1 MQDRLLIRELI
12 ENWAVWRDAGD
23 WDRFAT
29 VWHDDGWM
37 MTTWFKAPARD
48 FIARSRKAF
57 EAGLKVLHVLGGSS
71 VEVVGDR
78 AVAHTKM
85 EIIQRAEV
93 HGVEVDVRCQGR
105 FVDALEKRDGRWG
118 IVLRQ
123 PVYEL
128 DAMRPVHPAKSVEL
142 DQDLLAQFPEG
153 YRHLA
158 YLQVEQ
164 GMDVYRDMPGTR
176 GQEIA
181 DLNDRMRVWL
191 AGEPA
196 AGLRV
201 APAASLPTPF
211 TAA

>member
-1 MQDRLLIRELI
+1 MQDRFLIRELI
-12 ENWAVWRDAGD
+12 ENWAVWRDAGE

-37 MTTWFKAPARD
+37 MTTWFKAPAKD
-48 FIARSRKAF
+48 FIARSRTAF
-57 EAGLKVLHVLGGSS
+57 EKGLKVLHKLGGSS
-71 VEVVGDR
+71 IDVVENR

-105 FVDALEKRDGRWG
+105 FVDALERRDGRWG

-128 DAMRPVHPAKSVEL
+128 DAMRPVNPAQTVAL
-142 DQDLLAQFPEG
+142 DENLLNQFPEG

-176 GQEIA
+176 GREITE
-181 DLNDRMRVWL
+181 LNARMHKWL
-191 AGEPA
+191 AGEPVA
-196 AGLRV
+196 CLRA
-201 APAASLPTPF
+201 APAQA
-211 TAA
+211 

>member
-1 MQDRLLIRELI
+1 MQDRFEIRELI

-23 WDRFAT
+23 WDRFAS

-37 MTTWFKAPARD
+37 MTTWFQAPAKD
-48 FIARSRKAF
+48 FIARSRAGF
-57 EAGLKVLHVLGGSS
+57 ENGLKVLHLLGGSS
-71 VEVVGDR
+71 IEVVGDR

-93 HGVEVDVRCQGR
+93 HGIEADVRCQGR
-105 FVDALEKRDGRWG
+105 FVDALEKRNGRWG
-118 IVLRQ
+118 LVLRQ

-128 DAMRPVHPAKSVEL
+128 DAMRAIDPSAKLVL
-142 DQDLLAQFPEG
+142 DQARLAQYPEG

-164 GMDVYRDMPGTR
+164 GMDVYRNMPGTR
-176 GQEIA
+176 GEEIA
-181 DLNDRMRVWL
+181 KLNLRMADWL

-196 AGLRV
+196 RCLRE
-201 APAASLPTPF
+201 AA
-211 TAA
+211 

>member
-48 FIARSRKAF
+48 FNARSRKAF

-71 VEVVGDR
+71 VEVAGNR

-128 DAMRPVHPAKSVEL
+128 DAMRPVDPAKSVEL
-142 DQDLLAQFPEG
+142 DQNLLDQFPEG

-176 GQEIA
+176 GKEIA
-181 DLNDRMRVWL
+181 DLNDRMREWL
-191 AGEPA
+191 AGAPA
-196 AGLRV
+196 ACLRV
-201 APAASLPTPF
+201 APAASLPAPF

>member
-12 ENWAVWRDAGD
+12 ENWAVWRDAGE

-37 MTTWFKAPARD
+37 MTTWFKAPAKD
-48 FIARSRKAF
+48 FIARSRSAF
-57 EAGLKVLHVLGGSS
+57 EKGLKVLHKLGGSS
-71 VEVVGDR
+71 IDVVENR

-105 FVDALEKRDGRWG
+105 FVDALERRDGRWG

-128 DAMRPVHPAKSVEL
+128 DAMRPVNPAQTVAL
-142 DQDLLAQFPEG
+142 DANLLNQFPEG

-176 GQEIA
+176 GEEIA
-181 DLNDRMRVWL
+181 KLNARMGEWL
-191 AGEPA
+191 AGEPVACLRAEA
-196 AGLRV
+196 AQV
-201 APAASLPTPF
+201 
-211 TAA
+211 